1 MQDPKVHFVPS
12 RPILSM
18 IHKYNIA
25 ELSLVD
31 RPVQGTKSGF
41 GSTLPRHNN
50 QHEKRY
56 WETEHRTFYGQPD
69 SSFNSNTL
77 TQTRKAGTNVRP
89 FEL

>member
-1 MQDPKVHFVPS
+1 MQDPKVHVVPT

-31 RPVQGTKSGF
+31 RPIGGTKSGF
-41 GSTLPRHNN
+41 GSTLPRHNV

-56 WETEHRTFYGQPD
+56 WDTEHRTFYGHHD
-69 SSFNSNTL
+69 NSQMAN
-77 TQTRKAGTNVRP
+77 TQTRMAGTNVRP